1 MLLNILDFVHA
12 TIRQVVQAGDTVI
25 DATAG
30 NGYDTL
36 FLASCVGPTG
46 KVVAFDIQPAA
57 IVSTRTKLES
67 AGMSDWVDLIQTGH
81 EHMNEYIKSEVSAI
95 MFNLGYLPGADK
107 NCTTTAIT
115 TLKAMQTGLAHL
127 APGGILAVVIYPGH
141 EQGKIE
147 AVAVLSWAEELPQQQ
162 ISVLQYAFINRVH
175 NAPFALFLQKRN

>member
-12 TIRQVVQAGDTVI
+12 TIRQVVQAGDTVV

-36 FLASCVGPTG
+36 FLASLVGSTG

-57 IVSTRTKLES
+57 ILSTRAKLES
-67 AGMSDWVDLIQTGH
+67 AGMSERVELIQADH
-81 EHMNEYIKSEVSAI
+81 EYMNEYIDSEVCAI
-95 MFNLGYLPGADK
+95 MFNLGYLPGANK

-115 TLKAMQTGLAHL
+115 TLKAMQAGLAYL
-127 APGGILAVVIYPGH
+127 APNGILAAVIYPGH

-147 AVAVLSWAEELPQQQ
+147 AEAVLSWAGKLPQQQ

-175 NAPFALFLQKRN
+175 NAPFALLLQKRN

>member
-1 MLLNILDFVHA
+1 MLLNILDFVHT

-36 FLASCVGPTG
+36 FLASCVGSTG

-57 IVSTRTKLES
+57 IASTRAKLES

-81 EHMNEYIKSEVSAI
+81 ERMNEYIKSDVRAI
-95 MFNLGYLPGADK
+95 MFNLGYLPGVDK

-115 TLKAMQTGLAHL
+115 TLKAMQAGLAHL
-127 APGGILAVVIYPGH
+127 VPDGILAVVIYPGH

-147 AVAVLSWAEELPQQQ
+147 AEAVLSWAEELPQQQ

-175 NAPFALFLQKRN
+175 DAPFALFLQKRN